1 VKRLLDRL
9 FGTNKIEVA
18 SAAVEPLV
26 QLQVREFSDRLI
38 TIDALD
44 FVGQFAKSPNG
55 QFRLIWSDRNPEG
68 TIGGYRTEGHGR
80 WALLEHDR
88 LICEGRL
95 ERPQDGKVANDGT
108 FILNDWMFGEGL
120 KGRLVA
126 FRRDGTAI
134 LARDIA
140 ANLMS
145 NGLSN
150 DGRFAIYQTANAPG
164 SPDSSV
170 YMLYDLTAETEIAR
184 WEPETGWAEGY
195 EFDTAARQVFLIQRD
210 AERVAYHFDGTMID
224 REGWQAR
231 RVAGGDLIVIRSL
244 LADASQM
251 HDADFVARIIAGLD
265 RAAQDNDIHVRA
277 RALRLRGEL
286 LEEAGHGAAALV
298 AYDQALALDPQIG
311 VTRRADKLRKALS
324 PGSVPDRK
332 RSKFERQADR
342 VGITHEV
349 IALNCGEPKLWRHGP
364 EDTWASVEEA
374 ALAHYVAQGWSGA
387 AAEGGLM
394 LTLIKAASFSRLQP
408 RNADTFI
415 EALYTQNVAFDE
427 DRFTRSA
434 LIDACERAT
443 TAQLSRNWA
452 LIAATAGK
460 TPAFYPRVHWHH
472 VSGLFEALGT
482 ERLAA
487 IARLFANA
495 PYDLRAGWPDLT
507 LWRNREVRFVEI
519 KAPSDSMH
527 ASQTRLITTILKP
540 LGYQVTLTEVRPA

>member
-1 VKRLLDRL
+1 MKGLLDRL
-9 FGTNKIEVA
+9 FGTPKAEVA
-18 SAAVEPLV
+18 PEPMASPERLRV
-26 QLQVREFSDRLI
+26 HEFSERLI
-38 TIDALD
+38 TIDAID
-44 FVGQFAKSPNG
+44 FVGQFARSPSG

-108 FILNDWMFGEGL
+108 FILNDWMLGEGL
-120 KGRLVA
+120 KGQFVA

-150 DGRFAIYQTANAPG
+150 DGQFAICQTANAPG
-164 SPDSSV
+164 SADSCF
-170 YMLYDLTAETEIAR
+170 YMLFDLTTAVEIAR
-184 WEPETGWAEGY
+184 WEPETGWADGY
-195 EFDTAARQVFLIQRD
+195 EFDTVARQVFLTRRD
-210 AERVAYHFDGTMID
+210 AERVGYHFGGTMID
-224 REGWQAR
+224 RESWQAR
-231 RVAGGDLIVIRSL
+231 RVAAGDLIVIRLL
-244 LADASQM
+244 LADASQVRN
-251 HDADFVARIIAGLD
+251 ADFVARIIAGLY
-265 RAAQDNDIHVRA
+265 RAAQDNDVHVRA
-277 RALRLRGEL
+277 RALRIRGEL
-286 LEEAGHGAAALV
+286 LEETGDGAAALV
-298 AYDQALALDPQIG
+298 AYDEALALDPQVG

-332 RSKFERQADR
+332 LSKFERQAER
-342 VGITHEV
+342 VGIAHEV
-349 IALNCGEPKLWRHGP
+349 ITLHCGEPKLWRHGP
-364 EDTWASVEEA
+364 EGTWASVEEA
-374 ALAHYVAQGWSGA
+374 ALAHYVGQGWSGA

-394 LTLIKAASFSRLQP
+394 LTLIKAASFARLQP
-408 RNADTFI
+408 RNADTYI
-415 EALYTQNVAFDE
+415 EALYAQNVAFDE
-427 DRFTRSA
+427 DRFTRGA
-434 LIDACERAT
+434 LIDACGRAT
-443 TAQLSRNWA
+443 TAQISRNWA
-452 LIAATAGK
+452 LIAATAGE
-460 TPAFYPRVHWHH
+460 TPAFYPRVRWHH
-472 VSGLFEALGT
+472 VSGLFDALGT

-507 LWRNREVRFVEI
+507 LWRDREVRFVEV

-540 LGYQVTLTEVRPA
+540 LGYQVTLAEARPA